1 MKIQILEKRLSQ
13 LRRYYETVKN
23 SDNLADAVK
32 LQIALLQVDIIE
44 NQLDTNLDVT
54 YL

>member
-1 MKIQILEKRLSQ
+1 MKAQKLSQ

-23 SDNLADAVK
+23 SQKLAEAIK
-32 LQIALLQVDIIE
+32 LQIALLQVDIIAE
-44 NQLDTNLDVT
+44 SASIDLNSVD